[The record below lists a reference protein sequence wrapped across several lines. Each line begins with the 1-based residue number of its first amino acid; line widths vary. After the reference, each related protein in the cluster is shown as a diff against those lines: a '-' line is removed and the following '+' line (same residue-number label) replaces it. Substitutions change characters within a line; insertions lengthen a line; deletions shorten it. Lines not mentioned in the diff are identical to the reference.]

1 MRKLIYRSV
10 PADTPEAVAENCLD
24 IFKEYYKN
32 NSLVEMTIEEK
43 VKLYGDYF
51 KGRDDV
57 YPYLSVNKNDSSIKY
72 YIPACVNE
80 WKQGVCNKTMGK
92 PCKNCKYRENKPLT
106 LETIKKHILKY

>member
-1 MRKLIYRSV
+1 MEIKKLSNEV
-10 PADTPEAVAENCLD
+10 QLLKTKLKNEE
-24 IFKEYYKN
+24 N
-32 NSLVEMTIEEK
+32 NSIVEMTIEEK
-43 VKLYGDYF
+43 VKFYADYF
-51 KGRDDV
+51 KGRHDV

-106 LETIKKHILKY
+106 FETIKKHIYNNQTIVFILC

>member
-1 MRKLIYRSV
+1 M
-10 PADTPEAVAENCLD
+10 
-24 IFKEYYKN
+24 
-32 NSLVEMTIEEK
+32 
-43 VKLYGDYF
+43 YF

-92 PCKNCKYRENKPLT
+92 PCKNCKYRENKPIETT
-106 LETIKKHILKY
+106 LELVSIIQDNVPEKYKREKLA